1 MCAKLDPQGAKMEAL
16 GTKLEALGAKLK
28 ALGAKLVKYRT
39 TSSRKSRYYL
49 RLLVSRFV
57 K

>member
-16 GTKLEALGAKLK
+16 GTKLEALRAKLK

-49 RLLVSRFV
+49 QLLVSRFV